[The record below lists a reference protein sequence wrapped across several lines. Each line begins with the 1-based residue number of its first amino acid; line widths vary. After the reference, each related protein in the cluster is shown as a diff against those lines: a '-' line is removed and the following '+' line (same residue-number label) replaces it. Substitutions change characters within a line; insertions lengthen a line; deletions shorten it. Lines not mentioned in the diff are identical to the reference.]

1 MHGRNN
7 FNSCSQLPQEITDF
21 HDTIIYRVLCIFKG
35 DKNNMHIIVVGIN
48 HKTAPVEIRERLTFE
63 PSQLGNAM
71 KRLQEKKSILENVI
85 LSTCNRTEIYAVV
98 DQIHTGRYYIKEFLS
113 QWFQI
118 EKEEFT
124 PFLFIYEVDG
134 AMEHL
139 FKVTCGLNSL
149 VLGETQILG
158 QVRSS
163 FLLAQEVG
171 TSGTVFNQLFKQAIT
186 LAKKAHSNTD
196 IGANAVSVSYAA
208 VELAKKV
215 FGTIE
220 NKHVLILG
228 AGKMGELAIQNLQ
241 GSGAT
246 KITVLNRTYEK
257 AEGLA
262 ARFNGQAKSLDELQ
276 SALVDADILISSTGA
291 KDFILTKE
299 VVEAAG
305 KKRKGKP
312 LFMVD
317 IAVPRDLDPAIAK
330 LDHVFL
336 YDIDDL
342 EGIVQA
348 NLQERKK
355 AAETIM
361 LMIEEEIVQYK
372 EWLNMLGV
380 VPVISALREKALNI
394 QAETMKSLERKLP
407 NLTERERKVLNKHTK
422 SIINQMLK
430 DPILQVK
437 ELAGSKDS
445 DKNLKFFMS
454 IFNIEE
460 QVEQQQHGEK
470 AKTSIVKVHSKQPV
484 LQSE

>member
-1 MHGRNN
+1 M
-7 FNSCSQLPQEITDF
+7 L
-21 HDTIIYRVLCIFKG
+21 IFKG
-35 DKNNMHIIVVGIN
+35 DKNSMHVIVVGIN
-48 HKTAPVEIRERLTFE
+48 HKTAPVEIRERLTFD
-63 PSQLGNAM
+63 PSQLGDAM
-71 KRLQEKKSILENVI
+71 VQLQGKKSILENVI

-124 PFLFIYEVDG
+124 PFLFIYEEDG
-134 AMEHL
+134 ALEHL
-139 FKVTCGLNSL
+139 FKVACGLNSL
-149 VLGETQILG
+149 ILGETQILG
-158 QVRSS
+158 QVRTS
-163 FLLAQEVG
+163 FLTAQEEK

-228 AGKMGELAIQNLQ
+228 AGKMGELAIENLH
-241 GSGAT
+241 GNGAT
-246 KITVLNRTYEK
+246 NVTVVNRTYEK
-257 AEGLA
+257 AKDLA
-262 ARFNGQAKSLDELQ
+262 SRFHGKAKSMDELQ
-276 SALVDADILISSTGA
+276 EALMEADILISSTGA
-291 KDFILTKE
+291 KDFVLTKQM
-299 VVEAAG
+299 VEQIE

-317 IAVPRDLDPAIAK
+317 IAVPRDLDPAIAE
-330 LDHVFL
+330 LEGVFL

-348 NLQERKK
+348 NLQERQK
-355 AAETIM
+355 AADIIM

-372 EWLNMLGV
+372 QWLRMLGV

-394 QAETMKSLERKLP
+394 QSETMKSLERKLP
-407 NLTERERKVLNKHTK
+407 NLSEREIKVLNKHTK

-437 ELAGSKDS
+437 ELAGTKDA
-445 DKNLKFFMS
+445 DKNLQFFMD
-454 IFNIEE
+454 IFNIEDL
-460 QVEQQQHGEK
+460 VEKQKNVDRVNHDMVG
-470 AKTSIVKVHSKQPV
+470 IHSANPAF
-484 LQSE
+484 QS